1 MSSST
6 VPAERDAPISGW
18 EVLRPSTGG
27 GDRQGLS
34 LEGDRRV
41 SARAALALLAAA
53 RADVVTRRDPPEPP
67 FEAGASDAFPSGWPL
82 RHAGEAHRELDGSY
96 YLG

>member
-6 VPAERDAPISGW
+6 VPVERDDPLSEW
-18 EVLRPSTGG
+18 EVLRPDTRG
-27 GDRQGLS
+27 GDREGLS

-41 SARAALALLAAA
+41 SDREALALLAAV
-53 RADVVTRRDPPEPP
+53 RADVVTQRELPEPP
-67 FEAGASDAFPSGWPL
+67 FEAGVSDAFPSGWPL
-82 RHAGEAHRELDGSY
+82 QHVGEAHWELDGSY